1 MGYLRHRGHKRHGY
15 LLKYNYQI
23 GNMIYL
29 TNWIERLNRDYKR
42 TTRMRGAL
50 PNIESTLLLLCNVAM
65 TRKAYEYKIIRFKE
79 VTEKFRWDE

>member
-1 MGYLRHRGHKRHGY
+1 
-15 LLKYNYQI
+15 
-23 GNMIYL
+23 
-29 TNWIERLNRDYKR
+29 
-42 TTRMRGAL
+42 MRGAL